1 MKEALRI
8 KRKHEAMDKL
18 NFHGDNENEA
28 MLRELAH
35 YMEANVQRRHK
46 EEAEKA
52 IKSRARMGYYIAR
65 MQGRVWRVY
74 G

>member
-8 KRKHEAMDKL
+8 KHKHEAMDKL

-35 YMEANVQRRHK
+35 YMEANAQRRRK
-46 EEAEKA
+46 EEAEKS
-52 IKSRARMGYYIAR
+52 IKSQARMGYYIAR

>member
-18 NFHGDNENEA
+18 NFHGYNENEA

-35 YMEANVQRRHK
+35 YMEENVQRRRK

-65 MQGRVWRVY
+65 MQGRIWRVY

>member
-1 MKEALRI
+1 MKETLRI

-35 YMEANVQRRHK
+35 YMEANVQRRRK
-46 EEAEKA
+46 EEAEKVA
-52 IKSRARMGYYIAR
+52 KNRARMGYYIAR